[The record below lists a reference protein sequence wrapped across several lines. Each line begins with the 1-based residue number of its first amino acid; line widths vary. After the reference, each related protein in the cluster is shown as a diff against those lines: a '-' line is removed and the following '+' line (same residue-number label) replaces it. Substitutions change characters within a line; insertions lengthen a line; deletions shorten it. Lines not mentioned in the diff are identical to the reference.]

1 MPSRTGTILA
11 SVGSTSGNLIRRA
24 SYGPNSPVVGDRGVR
39 TRQAILDAAMDTFRT
54 EGLHA
59 PSVDDIAE
67 AAGISRAT
75 LYQYFESKDQVF
87 VELTRVAAG
96 DLLGVM
102 GRPADL
108 GPNAQGYDSLS
119 RWLAEWA
126 RVQDQYKT
134 LYLQWTVIDF
144 PQTALQPPMADYIV
158 DYVSSVTAW
167 LGPAVGDDVDV
178 DGTATV
184 LLALLFRVN
193 DYRERGI
200 NRGLGDAELLAA
212 VATFVQ
218 FVLFP
223 ATPPAVIPASGA
235 GVRPVTQERRRS
247 AQPKAGPADAQEP
260 SATVRRIL
268 DAAAATFAVRGY
280 HETSVQDVLEAA
292 GAGRATF
299 YRHFG
304 DKADLLLRLSR
315 DCMARLVEQV
325 DRFPGAIGVD
335 GALRPWIEESLALH
349 RRWRGVFRALLQ
361 ERTRHPV
368 LEELRAASLEA
379 IFRTFDDALAGV
391 ERSYYFD
398 ARVGSLI
405 LLSLLE
411 RGPDYTFGTPYDLD
425 DQRIVDILAALI
437 ERGLLGRV
445 PR

>member
-1 MPSRTGTILA
+1 MGTP
-11 SVGSTSGNLIRRA
+11 SGNLVRRA

-39 TRQAILDAAMDTFRT
+39 TRQAILNAAMDTFRA

-59 PSVDDIAE
+59 ASVDDIAE
-67 AAGISRAT
+67 AVGISRAT
-75 LYQYFESKDQVF
+75 LYQYFESKDQIF
-87 VELTRVAAG
+87 AELTREAAG
-96 DLLGVM
+96 DLLGVIR
-102 GRPADL
+102 RPAEV
-108 GPNAQGYDSLS
+108 GPTARGYDGLR
-119 RWLAEWA
+119 RWLAAWA
-126 RVQDQYKT
+126 QVQDQYKT

-144 PQTALQPPMADYIV
+144 PQAALRPPIADHIV

-167 LGPAVGDDVDV
+167 LRPAVGDDVDV
-178 DGTATV
+178 DGIVTV

-193 DYRERGI
+193 DCRERGD
-200 NRGLGDAELLAA
+200 NRGLDDGELLAG

-235 GVRPVTQERRRS
+235 DVRAATGELRPPALPKARPVDPR
-247 AQPKAGPADAQEP
+247 EP

-268 DAAAATFAVRGY
+268 DAGAATFAVCGY

-299 YRHFG
+299 YRHFA
-304 DKADLLLRLSR
+304 DKADLLVRLSR
-315 DCMARLVEQV
+315 DCMARLVDQV
-325 DRFPGAIGVD
+325 DRFPEAIG
-335 GALRPWIEESLALH
+335 GSGGLRPWIEESLALH
-349 RRWRGVFRALLQ
+349 RRYRGVVRALLQ

-391 ERSYYFD
+391 ERSYHFD
-398 ARVGSLI
+398 PRVGSLI

-425 DQRIVDILAALI
+425 DQRIVDILAVLI
-437 ERGLLGRV
+437 ERGLLART
-445 PR
+445 PQ